1 MASKT
6 DHSISKVTD
15 ERIHVSLTR
24 LSALR
29 YQARG
34 FSFLPK
40 QPVNSLLA
48 GRKRSAIRGR
58 GLDFIELRDYRPGD
72 DIRTMDWRV
81 TNRTGRPHVRV
92 YAEEKDRSVILVVDQ
107 RRSMFFGSQWK
118 MKSVIAAELAAL
130 TSWRVLDAGDRVGAI
145 IFNDTNI
152 EEFKPSRNQSSVLQ
166 MLARLS
172 KFNASLSVQA
182 SKKEKALP
190 EIISIDRVLKEAER
204 LVGHDYLVVLV
215 SDFADWSSSALTR
228 LKTIAQHND
237 VIAGLVFDP
246 LESDISKADQL
257 VVSDGRYQLEIDTR
271 DQALSE
277 KFQAV
282 FRNSVDSLQ
291 SEFRKYDIPVLPIS
305 TETAVFEQLRKQ
317 LGVIR

>member
-1 MASKT
+1 MALEKNPPSSH
-6 DHSISKVTD
+6 DAD

-24 LSALR
+24 LAALR

-40 QPVNSLLA
+40 QPVKSVLT

-58 GLDFIELRDYRPGD
+58 GLDFIEMRDYRPGD

-92 YAEEKDRSVILVVDQ
+92 YAEEKDRSVVLIVDQ

-130 TSWRVLDAGDRVGAI
+130 SAWRVLDVGDRVGAV
-145 IFNDTNI
+145 IFNDSDI

-166 MLARLS
+166 MLSRLS
-172 KFNASLSVQA
+172 QLNGSLSEAPGLKQTGIEQVGIEQ
-182 SKKEKALP
+182 
-190 EIISIDRVLKEAER
+190 VLKEAER
-204 LVGHDYLVVLV
+204 LVGHDYLVVLI
-215 SDFADWSSSALTR
+215 SDFSDWGDTALKR
-228 LKTIAQHND
+228 LKSIAQHND

-257 VVSDGRYQLEIDTR
+257 VVSDGRYQLEIDTS
-271 DQALSE
+271 DQTLSE
-277 KFQAV
+277 KFQEG
-282 FRNSVDSLQ
+282 FQNSVDSLQ
-291 SEFRKYDIPVLPIS
+291 SEFRKYDIPVLQIS

-317 LGVIR
+317 LGGTR